1 MDQRKGFDSLTYR
14 LEARCAQS
22 IRLGVTEVIRL
33 DEDIVLKTTG
43 LKRLLGSSPRTS
55 ALPHSTTG

>member
-1 MDQRKGFDSLTYR
+1 MEEAPVLETGQCQFESDSRYYDSPLKK
-14 LEARCAQS
+14 EVAQS

-43 LKRLLGSSPRTS
+43 R
-55 ALPHSTTG
+55 